1 MKIGEKSA
9 YLFILPAVIGMSFA
23 ILAIS
28 TYNIYISLTNWGP
41 GHDPHYEFVGL
52 QNYAEIVKGGYTRYF
67 LGVFSW
73 NLLFAALSVGIA
85 FSIGLVL
92 AIILNN
98 PKLKGRAIYRTLLI
112 IPWAL
117 PSTITIMAWRGLL
130 GTSWSLY
137 LKEGFQ
143 SVWGA
148 RMIILL
154 VNVWT
159 AFPFMMCACL
169 GGLQSIPPSVYEAA
183 AIDGASKIRKFWK
196 ITLPLLKSV
205 IVPIL
210 IFTFAFHFNNFTVV
224 WMLSE
229 GGPPTG
235 VTNAPGGSD
244 IMITYFYRLAFGEGH
259 FYAIAAAFSVI
270 LFFILAGLTF
280 INLKI
285 TGATKEVVR

>member
-1 MKIGEKSA
+1 MKIGERSA
-9 YLFILPAVIGMSFA
+9 YLFILPALIGMGFA

-28 TYNIYISLTNWGP
+28 GYNIYISMTNWGP
-41 GHDPHYEFVGL
+41 GHDPIYDFVGL
-52 QNYAEIVKGGYTRYF
+52 QNYAEIVRGGYTSYF
-67 LGVFSW
+67 LSVFGW
-73 NLLFAALSVGIA
+73 NVLFAALSVGCA
-85 FSIGLVL
+85 FMIGLLL
-92 AIILNN
+92 AVILNN
-98 PKLKGRAIYRTLLI
+98 PKLRGKAVYRTLLI

-137 LKEGFQ
+137 LRQGFQ

-148 RMIILL
+148 RGIILL

-183 AIDGASKIRKFWK
+183 AIDGASRIRRFWR
-196 ITLPLLKSV
+196 ITLPLLRPV
-205 IVPIL
+205 IIPIL

-235 VTNAPGGSD
+235 VNAPGGSD

-259 FYAIAAAFSVI
+259 FYAVAAAFSVI
-270 LFFILAGLTF
+270 LFFILAALTF
-280 INLKI
+280 LNLKI
-285 TGATKEVVR
+285 TGATKEVYR